1 MTFDFHPEAETEFLE
16 AIAYY
21 ESCAP
26 GLGEDFSLE
35 VFHRTSIPSY
45 SHIWPIV
52 EDAIRNVALEENA

>member
-26 GLGEDFSLE
+26 GLGEDFWFIRLKRTFMHHNDIITFITKLIDCYILE
-35 VFHRTSIPSY
+35 P
-45 SHIWPIV
+45 
-52 EDAIRNVALEENA
+52 

>member
-1 MTFDFHPEAETEFLE
+1 MTFDFHPEAETELLE

-35 VFHRTSIPSY
+35 LFHRTEHPVISARMA
-45 SHIWPIV
+45 
-52 EDAIRNVALEENA
+52 DCGR